1 MSVEH
6 HGRGGTDVT
15 VPLSTPVG
23 HRGYADV
30 RIRAARGRPRQPG
43 EEAPHIALSASE
55 RAELGRL
62 AQIIDF
68 RTAGSPQGGDA
79 NFVYL
84 LTAGLV
90 RICHSLHNGE
100 RQVVA
105 FHWPGDLFGLTEEA
119 KYVNSAETVTP
130 ARVYRF
136 QAAKLESFLLK
147 NPKIQNRFLIK
158 AMHDLRHAQRQIIV
172 MGRFD
177 IPRRLGI
184 FLIDC
189 SAHETYFD
197 QSTRILTVPM
207 NRYHIADYLGTSAE
221 TVTRAFTRLERA
233 GLLRRVTARAI
244 ALKPEKLKTFV
255 NFE

>member
-30 RIRAARGRPRQPG
+30 RIRAVRDRPRQPG

-184 FLIDC
+184 FQRWPAKFGQADKWKICLRAARMPPIRSDNGKTRTTD
-189 SAHETYFD
+189 A
-197 QSTRILTVPM
+197 QSGFQGEG
-207 NRYHIADYLGTSAE
+207 GTGCHQGREDAG
-221 TVTRAFTRLERA
+221 RA
-233 GLLRRVTARAI
+233 GAAV
-244 ALKPEKLKTFV
+244 
-255 NFE
+255 